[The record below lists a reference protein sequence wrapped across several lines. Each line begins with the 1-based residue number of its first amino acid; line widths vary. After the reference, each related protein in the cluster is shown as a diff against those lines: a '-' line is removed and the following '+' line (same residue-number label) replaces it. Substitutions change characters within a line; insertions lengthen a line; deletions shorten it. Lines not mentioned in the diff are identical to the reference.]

1 MRILI
6 TNDDGWGTPGIR
18 LLVEQL
24 QTLGE
29 VIVVAPKTA
38 QSGMSNAISVGKM
51 LRIDLVE
58 QTDGK
63 RVYTCNGTP
72 SDCVK
77 MGLEIVCH
85 DLKPDLLVAGINHGS
100 NAAVNVIYSGTMG
113 AVYVGA
119 EYGIPSIGFSLDDHR
134 MEADFSHYKP
144 YLLPIT
150 QKLIEMSVE
159 RGVCFN
165 VNAPTGP
172 LKGFQFARQCKGYW
186 DDEFAEY
193 HDPNGGT
200 FYLMKGVFRNI
211 EPEACDTDESVMKN
225 GYIAITPTSVDT
237 THYPTF
243 QKARQ

>member
-6 TNDDGWGTPGIR
+6 TNDDGWGTPGIM
-18 LLVEQL
+18 LLVEQM

-29 VIVVAPKTA
+29 VIAVAPKTA

-51 LRIDLVE
+51 LRIDLIE
-58 QTDGK
+58 QTYNK
-63 RVYTCNGTP
+63 SVYICNGTP

-77 MGLEIVCH
+77 MGLEIVCAEQ
-85 DLKPDLLVAGINHGS
+85 KPDLIVAGINHGS

-113 AVYVGA
+113 AVFVGA

-134 MEADFSHYKP
+134 LDADLSYYKP
-144 YLLPIT
+144 FVLPIT
-150 QKLIEMSVE
+150 KQLLSLSKE

-165 VNAPTGP
+165 VNAPQGP
-172 LKGFQFARQCKGYW
+172 LKGYKFARQCKGYW

-193 HDPNGGT
+193 NDPNGGK
-200 FYLMKGVFRNI
+200 FYLMKGTFKNI
-211 EPEACDTDESVMKN
+211 EPEAQDTDEAAMKN
-225 GYIAITPTSVDT
+225 GYIAVTPTSVDT

-243 QKARQ
+243 LKAKQ